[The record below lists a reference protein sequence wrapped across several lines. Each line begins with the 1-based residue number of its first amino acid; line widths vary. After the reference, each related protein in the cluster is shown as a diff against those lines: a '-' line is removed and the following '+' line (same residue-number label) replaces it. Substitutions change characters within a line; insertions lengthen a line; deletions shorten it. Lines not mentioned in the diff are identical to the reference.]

1 MTSDQILGVAGL
13 VALAVAGVV
22 IWRVDAVKRVVA
34 VLLGGP
40 ASNDAAGAG
49 PRAVGWVGLGT
60 SILAVGILL
69 VFVLAQVLKR
79 SR

>member
-1 MTSDQILGVAGL
+1 MTRDQLLGVAGL

-22 IWRVDAVKRVVA
+22 IWRVDAVKRAVA
-34 VLLGGP
+34 LFLGGP

-60 SILAVGILL
+60 SILAAGILL
-69 VFVLAQVLKR
+69 VFVLAQVVKR